1 MKKVITTCVC
11 GCALAVSGIS
21 GAYAG
26 TLFDP
31 VIQALPDIPLV
42 VQGDLTRRDEHG
54 DAVKVLR
61 VEMVLDWKAEVPTA
75 RYTVRDAFG
84 DTLEHLAITW
94 SHPGS
99 PGYQYLEGSPL
110 RAAPLP
116 PLNQSIQDTDVTWL
130 DLSLSFLWWTG
141 GVRQGE
147 ADVRGRLCDV
157 VDVSAPGGYPA
168 DFDGMRLWLDR
179 KIGVVMRAEGYD
191 RAGALVRRMDVKSFK
206 KINGR
211 WVIKDIE
218 FQRFPE
224 KTKTSLRVHD
234 VKERERFELPER

>member
-1 MKKVITTCVC
+1 MRNMIVKSAGGLMFIAS
-11 GCALAVSGIS
+11 GLAGALAS
-21 GAYAG
+21 

-54 DAVKVLR
+54 DAEKVLR

-94 SHPGS
+94 RHPGS
-99 PGYQYLEGSPL
+99 PEYQYLEGSPL

-116 PLNQSIQDTDVTWL
+116 PLNQSIQATDVTWL

-157 VDVSAPGGYPA
+157 VDVSAPEGYPA

-218 FQRFPE
+218 FQSFPD
-224 KTKTSLRVHD
+224 KTKTGLRVHD